1 MDRISS
7 NAGAGSR
14 IQTQIVEVDTADRP
28 LANGVSSHPLPDTI
42 TIHLP
47 GLDAPLVF
55 RDQDEIVLGRGEEVS
70 LSLSDFDLTVGSEV
84 PLISRRHA
92 VIRRGEWGFT
102 IEDLSSTNGTW
113 VNGMELKPGQVYLLR
128 NGDQLKL
135 AEQYM
140 FVYLSSSKSDD
151 QRV

>member
-1 MDRISS
+1 
-7 NAGAGSR
+7 
-14 IQTQIVEVDTADRP
+14 VEVNTADRP

-47 GLDAPLVF
+47 GLDAPLEF
-55 RDQDEIVLGRGEEVS
+55 RDQDEITLGRGDGVS
-70 LSLSDFDLTVGSEV
+70 LCLSNFDPLVGEDV
-84 PLISRRHA
+84 PLVSRRHA
-92 VIRRGEWGFT
+92 VIRRSEWGFT

-113 VNGMELKPGQVYLLR
+113 VNGMELKPGQIYLLR

-140 FVYLSSSKSDD
+140 FVYLSSSNGDD
-151 QRV
+151 PMV